1 MRLLLLFLLLFYFDS
16 YSQVDVV
23 FRVDMQYQSVSENG
37 VHVAGSMQ
45 GWTASSTPLNDDNG
59 DGIWEVTLSLSSNSN
74 YEYKFINGNSWGSDE
89 SVWGD
94 CGAGNG
100 NRILATANQN
110 MILPAYV
117 FNSCDFTAYGCTD
130 PNATNY
136 DASANNDDGSCEY
149 LQIEGCTDT
158 LACNYNPTA
167 NIDDSTCVFAA
178 QGYDCDSN
186 CVVQNIEWIGDQ
198 NGDGFVSIDPN
209 SGNAYI
215 TIESYPNIGTASIL
229 INEEVFSM
237 NYTDWGEN
245 AHWYIPLELSPNN
258 TYNWTIEVSNLC
270 ATSQSYSS
278 DFTTDCQNILNGSN
292 EDLGCGCG
300 EPEQQAGY
308 DCDGNCLIDTD
319 LDGICDEFEVEG
331 CTDSIATNFN
341 PLATDDDGS
350 CEYLQI
356 EGCTDTLA
364 CNYNPTANIDDS
376 TCVFAAQGYD
386 CDSNCVVQNIEW
398 IGDQNGDG
406 FVSIDPNSG
415 NAYITIE
422 SYPNIGTASILINEE
437 VFSMNYTD
445 WGENA
450 HWYIP
455 LELSPNNTYNWTIEV
470 SNLCATSQSYSSD
483 FTTDCQNILNGSNE
497 DLGCG
502 CGEPEQQ
509 AGYDCDGNCLI
520 DTDLDG
526 ICDEFEV
533 EGCTDS
539 IATNFNPLATDDDGS
554 CEYLQI
560 EGCTDTLACNYN
572 PTANIDDSTCVFAA
586 QGYDCDSN
594 CVVQNIEWIGD
605 QNGDGFVSIDPNSG
619 NAYITIESYPNIG
632 TASILI
638 NEEVFSMNYTDW
650 GENAHWYIPL
660 ELSPN
665 NTYNWTIEVSNL
677 CATSQSYS
685 SDFTTDCQNILNGS
699 NEDLGCGC
707 GEPEQQA
714 GYDCD
719 GNCLIDTDLDG
730 ICDEFEVEG
739 CTDSIA
745 TNFNPLATDDD
756 GSCEYLQIEGCTD
769 TLACNYNPTA
779 NIDDSTCVYLQLNLL
794 SDTNLCSSTSLNIS
808 VSNAFESYLWSNG
821 DTTNMTQ
828 INQPGVYFVTV
839 SNLGC
844 QTTDTINVTYS
855 PLPYIDV
862 GDVFYLCPDSYLDLE
877 LSDEWSST
885 LLIDFESSDTI
896 FENAILNLT
905 APGQYQIIVT
915 DSIGC
920 IGYDVFEIVES
931 SDPVANFNYTVLE
944 NLLTTN
950 NLSINANYFE
960 WQIINHN
967 EIIIDTSQNLSV
979 NIELCNNDS
988 IVLIAHNDCG
998 SDTMISVINPTKIET
1013 LNEEVSIYP
1022 NPFIDEINLIGFD
1035 RFNSFYLKD
1044 INGKIIKFGEPKKAL
1059 YFKDISQGFY
1069 NLILLSNDKYYSKKI
1084 IKN

>member
-1 MRLLLLFLLLFYFDS
+1 
-16 YSQVDVV
+16 
-23 FRVDMQYQSVSENG
+23 
-37 VHVAGSMQ
+37 
-45 GWTASSTPLNDDNG
+45 
-59 DGIWEVTLSLSSNSN
+59 
-74 YEYKFINGNSWGSDE
+74 
-89 SVWGD
+89 
-94 CGAGNG
+94 
-100 NRILATANQN
+100 
-110 MILPAYV
+110 
-117 FNSCDFTAYGCTD
+117 
-130 PNATNY
+130 
-136 DASANNDDGSCEY
+136 
-149 LQIEGCTDT
+149 
-158 LACNYNPTA
+158 
-167 NIDDSTCVFAA
+167 
-178 QGYDCDSN
+178 
-186 CVVQNIEWIGDQ
+186 
-198 NGDGFVSIDPN
+198 
-209 SGNAYI
+209 
-215 TIESYPNIGTASIL
+215 
-229 INEEVFSM
+229 M

-278 DFTTDCQNILNGSN
+278 YFTTDCQNILNGN
-292 EDLGCGCG
+292 
-300 EPEQQAGY
+300 
-308 DCDGNCLIDTD
+308 
-319 LDGICDEFEVEG
+319 
-331 CTDSIATNFN
+331 
-341 PLATDDDGS
+341 
-350 CEYLQI
+350 
-356 EGCTDTLA
+356 
-364 CNYNPTANIDDS
+364 
-376 TCVFAAQGYD
+376 
-386 CDSNCVVQNIEW
+386 
-398 IGDQNGDG
+398 
-406 FVSIDPNSG
+406 
-415 NAYITIE
+415 
-422 SYPNIGTASILINEE
+422 
-437 VFSMNYTD
+437 
-445 WGENA
+445 
-450 HWYIP
+450 
-455 LELSPNNTYNWTIEV
+455 
-470 SNLCATSQSYSSD
+470 
-483 FTTDCQNILNGSNE
+483 
-497 DLGCG
+497 
-502 CGEPEQQ
+502 
-509 AGYDCDGNCLI
+509 
-520 DTDLDG
+520 
-526 ICDEFEV
+526 
-533 EGCTDS
+533 
-539 IATNFNPLATDDDGS
+539 
-554 CEYLQI
+554 
-560 EGCTDTLACNYN
+560 
-572 PTANIDDSTCVFAA
+572 
-586 QGYDCDSN
+586 
-594 CVVQNIEWIGD
+594 
-605 QNGDGFVSIDPNSG
+605 
-619 NAYITIESYPNIG
+619 
-632 TASILI
+632 
-638 NEEVFSMNYTDW
+638 
-650 GENAHWYIPL
+650 
-660 ELSPN
+660 
-665 NTYNWTIEVSNL
+665 
-677 CATSQSYS
+677 
-685 SDFTTDCQNILNGS
+685 

-877 LSDEWSST
+877 LSDEWPST

-967 EIIIDTSQNLSV
+967 EITIDTSQNLSV